1 MLLLLFLEL
10 MEDMLELEGILL
22 TLVELFILPSV
33 KLKLMQKQSLDISM
47 VDMEHI
53 VLVLL

>member
-53 VLVLL
+53 VLEPL

>member
-1 MLLLLFLEL
+1 MLLLLFLGL

-22 TLVELFILPSV
+22 PLVELFILPSV
-33 KLKLMQKQSLDISM
+33 KLKLMLRQNLDISM

-53 VLVLL
+53 VLEPL

>member
-10 MEDMLELEGILL
+10 MEDMLELEDILL

-33 KLKLMQKQSLDISM
+33 KLKLSLGISM

-53 VLVLL
+53 VLVPL